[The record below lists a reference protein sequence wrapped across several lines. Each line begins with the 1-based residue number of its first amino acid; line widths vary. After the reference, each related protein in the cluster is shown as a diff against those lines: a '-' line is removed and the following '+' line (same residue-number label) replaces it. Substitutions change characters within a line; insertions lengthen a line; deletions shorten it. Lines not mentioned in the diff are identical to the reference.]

1 MSGQYFH
8 SHCHSWAFIVLPFGY
23 LILNL
28 KQACRQGLL
37 CIWSKSYCFLRKRN
51 LFSAHR
57 TKRYTLMTQGPQWK
71 VSVQLHEKANTSS
84 PVPKEVRD
92 SFPRIALENRALIQK
107 QHFWEGEKQNKNPG
121 CLAYIQVLERVS
133 RCNSSEGKT
142 NSSVPASSKRRV
154 ATGC

>member
-1 MSGQYFH
+1 
-8 SHCHSWAFIVLPFGY
+8 
-23 LILNL
+23 
-28 KQACRQGLL
+28 
-37 CIWSKSYCFLRKRN
+37 
-51 LFSAHR
+51 
-57 TKRYTLMTQGPQWK
+57 MTQGPQWK

-133 RCNSSEGKT
+133 RCNSSEGRT

-154 ATGC
+154 ALAVEYEHRVLYFALSPEGYLPVTRMDEPSPPSTHTPRGGRGNAGLYT